1 MSKKPSRRRKAS
13 PRKHRRETFTITVE
27 AQPMIVSY
35 EPNWLKSGNAHFVF
49 RSPHNPPQRIPV
61 SDTGYL
67 SHFAAMEDVRQ
78 ARSPH
83 NFARAFVLAAL
94 DSKPTRPAD
103 PRQLALFR

>member
-1 MSKKPSRRRKAS
+1 MKKKPSRRRKAL
-13 PRKHRRETFTITVE
+13 PVKRRPKTFTITVE
-27 AQPMIVSY
+27 AQPMVVSY

-67 SHFAAMEDVRQ
+67 SHFVAMEDVRGS
-78 ARSPH
+78 RSPQD
-83 NFARAFVLAAL
+83 FARAFVLASL
-94 DSKPTRPAD
+94 DSKPSRPAD